1 MSINSAMLSGVA
13 GLIANSAALGAIS
26 DNIANSG
33 TVGYKQN
40 STQFEDLVTATAAAG
55 SYNSGGVQA
64 NVSQLINQQGQ
75 LQQTTSPTDLAI
87 SGDGFFVVSNSSA
100 GTANNTTPLYT
111 RAGSFTAN
119 SQGYL
124 VNSAGLYLQG
134 WTANS
139 QGVIT
144 PDPSDLSKLS
154 TINVD
159 NIGTIPNPTTEASLN
174 MNLNSG
180 QTVSTAASAGTYSAA
195 TPADSMAAY
204 TNSATSGVA
213 GVAPDYSTQ
222 VTVYD
227 SQGGPHTFQL
237 DLLKSSTANQWD
249 AELVAVPA
257 SDVAGA
263 TNGQIASGTIAFN
276 PDGTLDTTAT
286 TFTPALSTLTIGAS
300 SATTGLR
307 WASASGLAAQT
318 MNVNLTGTPASVT
331 QYDSASV
338 TNSTS
343 VDGGPAGTLTGVTVQ
358 TDGDVTASF
367 SNGATKTIAQVAIA
381 TFTNDDGLQSQS
393 GDAYS
398 QTIASGTATFKTP
411 GEAGAGDISPSSLE
425 SSTVDL
431 STQFT
436 SLITTQRAYDA
447 SSKIITTADEMLQ
460 SLINEIQ

>member
-87 SGDGFFVVSNSSA
+87 SGDGFFVVSNTSA
-100 GTANNTTPLYT
+100 GTANNVTPLYT

-119 SQGYL
+119 SSGYL

-134 WTANS
+134 WAANS

-159 NIGTIPNPTTEASLN
+159 NIGTVPNPTTEASPNL
-174 MNLNSG
+174 NLNSG
-180 QTVSTAASAGTYSAA
+180 QTVSAAAATYNPATAAT
-195 TPADSMAAY
+195 SMAAY

-213 GVAPDYSTQ
+213 GVAPDYSSQ
-222 VTVYD
+222 FTVYD

-237 DLLKSSTANQWD
+237 DFLKSSTANQWS

-257 SDVAGA
+257 STVAGV
-263 TNGQIASGTIAFN
+263 TNGQIATGTVAFN
-276 PDGTLDTTAT
+276 PDGTLNTAAT

-307 WASASGLAAQT
+307 WASTSGLAAQT

-338 TNSTS
+338 TNSFP

-358 TDGDVTASF
+358 TNGDVTASF
-367 SNGATKTIAQVAIA
+367 SNGATKTIAQVALA

-393 GDAYS
+393 GDAYAQS
-398 QTIASGTATFKTP
+398 IASGTATFKTP
-411 GEAGAGDISPSSLE
+411 GEAGAGDISPSTLE

-447 SSKIITTADEMLQ
+447 SSKIITTANEMLQ